1 MSRSRSRSRDPS
13 SQAPPS
19 ALSSTARGG
28 LGGLGGLGNL
38 TSEGRPS
45 LELSKLE
52 EEKNVVE
59 HNETAK

>member
-13 SQAPPS
+13 HQAPPS

-28 LGGLGGLGNL
+28 LGNL
-38 TSEGRPS
+38 TSDGRPS

-52 EEKNVVE
+52 EEKNVE
-59 HNETAK
+59 HEAAK